1 MSRHRQFTPER
12 LPRPRLYSFG
22 SGWGTVIG
30 ELSVR
35 QHPINH
41 MKSFLPLVA
50 RRGLLLA
57 LLALPL
63 PFACGCTPALWDKE
77 TFAHHYRPGSPAN
90 LRLSYSTE
98 RQDILVQY
106 DESKDGDTT
115 TRPRCYWLDPNT
127 LRVNRNQKP
136 HFVSAKA
143 ATGLAPIPVGEGA
156 PGPRGP
162 GLKRLYARVTHE
174 ADFFT
179 LYSGTEQLDP
189 YKLPQYTGSSQR
201 VKQVLLT
208 PFAVA
213 VDATIVG
220 AVMAYWAAPGIFA
233 GLSR

>member
-1 MSRHRQFTPER
+1 
-12 LPRPRLYSFG
+12 
-22 SGWGTVIG
+22 
-30 ELSVR
+30 
-35 QHPINH
+35 
-41 MKSFLPLVA
+41 
-50 RRGLLLA
+50 LA

-63 PFACGCTPALWDKE
+63 AFTCGCTPALWNNE

-90 LRLSYSTE
+90 IRLSYSTE
-98 RQDILVQY
+98 RRDILVQY
-106 DESKDGDTT
+106 DESKGGDTA

-143 ATGLAPIPVGEGA
+143 ATGLVPIAVGEGA

-162 GLKRLYARVTHE
+162 GLTQLYAKVGYD
-174 ADFFT
+174 AAFFT
-179 LYSGTEQLDP
+179 LYSGSEQLDP
-189 YKLPQYTGSSQR
+189 YNLPQYTGSSQR

>member
-1 MSRHRQFTPER
+1 
-12 LPRPRLYSFG
+12 
-22 SGWGTVIG
+22 
-30 ELSVR
+30 
-35 QHPINH
+35 

-50 RRGLLLA
+50 RRRLVLA

-63 PFACGCTPALWDKE
+63 AFACGCTPALWDNG
-77 TFAHHYRPGSPAN
+77 TFAHHYRPGSPTN

-106 DESKDGDTT
+106 DESKDGATT

-143 ATGLAPIPVGEGA
+143 VTGLTPIVVGEGA
-156 PGPRGP
+156 PGPLGP
-162 GLKRLYARVTHE
+162 GLKQLYARVSPD
-174 ADFFT
+174 AAFFT

-189 YKLPQYTGSSQR
+189 YNLPQYTGSSQR

-208 PFAVA
+208 PFAIA

-220 AVMAYWAAPGIFA
+220 AVMAYYSAPGLFA